1 MKVEFRDKKEYEV
14 DLKKIVTV
22 FYRFRYMIILFAL
35 FGAVSAAI
43 YGYFRPNIY
52 QATTT
57 VEVQVRSWFS
67 IGDKDPR
74 ANALT
79 GEMVSNINTEM
90 EIIKSR
96 FVSEKALKRVDFSH
110 RYFVEKGL
118 LEKEL
123 YKKSPFQVD
132 LSLGYGRSFYLF
144 PVDEKSFRLETE
156 LVVEGKKKKFSQ
168 IYSYGER
175 ISNLF
180 FDMKISRKPEY
191 NMDAKK
197 YRFVILDPGTLAP
210 SVASGVSVSPVSRK
224 STVLGVSYTGTVPQR
239 VQEFSVALA
248 EVYLEQSVER
258 RTWEASKTIVLIDKQ
273 IENIKKKIE
282 NITKKIED
290 FRKETHT
297 VNVDKRVERLSDK
310 LAELESQMITLQ
322 LQDELLKS
330 FYDKIRSGKSLETLT
345 LAGIGLED
353 QALFEL
359 LKELRELIMKKRELL
374 RDYTSAHPLVKKNK
388 ARIKLLSKIIAEAV
402 GNIYKGLQEKE
413 KFLQRQIEKMENELA
428 MLPESQ
434 RKYLTL
440 KRSLQA
446 NESFYAYLLEKRTE
460 AEIRKTS
467 NMNLN
472 RILDKALVPDGP
484 IAPKRKIYIA
494 IGTIL
499 GLFLG
504 ILFAFIRDIMDDR
517 VKTEDEL
524 KTLTEV
530 PMLGTIPHFQ
540 RGMEKNDLV
549 VMDDPKSLAAEA
561 FRNIRTNLQ
570 FMSMRESGIVMAVT
584 STIQGEGKT
593 LISVNLASIISMTG
607 KKVLLMSMDMRRPA
621 LHRLFGI
628 SSDKGM
634 SNILSNHST
643 LEEVIQHEV
652 FENLD
657 IIPSGPVPPNPS
669 ELIGSEMMSQ
679 ILEELKS
686 RYDIIV
692 IDTPPVGPVTDSKLL
707 IPYCDIVA
715 YILRAGYSRKNFV
728 DAMEEIYAEKDKHG
742 VGFVLNDFDVNKH
755 GYGYSYGYGYGYAAK
770 YGYYYG
776 NHEEKGWFER
786 LFSKKRKHRTHR
798 RK

>member
-43 YGYFRPNIY
+43 YGYFKPNIY

-96 FVSEKALKRVDFSH
+96 FVSEKALRRVDFSH

-144 PVDEKSFRLETE
+144 PIDEKSFRLETE

-180 FDMKISRKPEY
+180 FDMKIDRRPEY

-197 YRFVILDPGTLAP
+197 YRFVILDPRTLAP
-210 SVASGVSVSPVSRK
+210 SVASGVSVYPVSRK

-446 NESFYAYLLEKRTE
+446 NESFYAFLLEKRTE

-540 RGMEKNDLV
+540 RGTEKNDLV

-786 LFSKKRKHRTHR
+786 LFSKKRKHKTHR